1 MDFLEAKHAAVREI
15 ALAFG
20 VPPMFLGIPGDN
32 TYSNY
37 QEANRVFWRQT
48 VLPLAGRI
56 GCALTHWLAP
66 VVGEGLLLSADIDKI
81 EALSADRTALWERVS
96 KAPFL
101 SVNEKRLA
109 AGYGSIDGGDM
120 FLRQYGAILVKD
132 HGDHKA
138 KAVQVANEFG
148 VTPPTGSG
156 IGAKATYAKLKM
168 LSDASFDKSFAK
180 AMVND
185 HQEESKNTGKR
196 QTKTT
201 PPAAWPKR
209 RCPSCKKR
217 LQAAQSLEKQIA
229 HKQSLR

>member
-1 MDFLEAKHAAVREI
+1 MATIHILTIRKPTEC
-15 ALAFG
+15 FG
-20 VPPMFLGIPGDN
+20 GRPCCR
-32 TYSNY
+32 S
-37 QEANRVFWRQT
+37 
-48 VLPLAGRI
+48 AGRI

-66 VVGEGLLLSADIDKI
+66 VFGEGLLLSADIDKI

-109 AGYGSIDGGDM
+109 AGYGPIDGKDM
-120 FLRQYGAILVKD
+120 FLRQYGAMLVKD

-168 LSDASFDKSFAK
+168 LSDASFEKSFAK

-185 HQEESKNTGKR
+185 HQEDIKEYRQGANKND
-196 QTKTT
+196 
-201 PPAAWPKR
+201 AAG
-209 RCPSCKKR
+209 R
-217 LQAAQSLEKQIA
+217 LAKEALPVLQKAFAGSTISSRSRLHRSNLCVEVGSTN
-229 HKQSLR
+229 HSSRSG